1 MMTSP
6 KPHPEKSRIGSGFAV
21 SRRLQSVFGILT
33 LVGGRAIRTTGIGS
47 GSVGWPRLITLEGPL
62 CQPPLYSGCSES
74 HEREESR
81 FRSRIR
87 RMK

>member
-47 GSVGWPRLITLEGPL
+47 GSVGWPRLITLEGAAL
-62 CQPPLYSGCSES
+62 STAVV
-74 HEREESR
+74 
-81 FRSRIR
+81 FRVLRVS
-87 RMK
+87 